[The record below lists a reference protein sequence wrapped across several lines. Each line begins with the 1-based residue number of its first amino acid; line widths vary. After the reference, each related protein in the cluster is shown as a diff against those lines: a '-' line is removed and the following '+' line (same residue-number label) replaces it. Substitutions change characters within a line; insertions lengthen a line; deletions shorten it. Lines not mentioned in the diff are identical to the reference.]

1 VSELSLET
9 LKNRLLPVAAAGL
22 FCLLLVWVVLAPADT
37 RLGNVV
43 KLVYVHGALVWV
55 GLLTFTLA
63 GGLGLIALLVRRP
76 AWYRAMRAASVAA
89 LVVWVIYAIS
99 AMAVTGLTWGQII
112 AWNEPRV
119 QASGLILVAALLLAL
134 VARLVDQRDF
144 YAAVNL
150 VLGIVIWIVV
160 RRADVIRHPV
170 NPIGESGSAA
180 IQVFFLL
187 IVLTVAGLDAVWV
200 AWLWARAELEER
212 RQQSLAPASAR

>member
-1 VSELSLET
+1 VSELSLEK
-9 LKNRLLPVAAAGL
+9 LGNRLLPLAAAGL
-22 FCLLLVWVVLAPADT
+22 FCLLLVWVVLAPAEAS
-37 RLGNVV
+37 LGNVV
-43 KLVYVHGALVWV
+43 KLVYVHGALVWA

-63 GGLGLIALLVRRP
+63 GGLGLIALVVRRP
-76 AWYRAMRAASVAA
+76 VWYRATRAASVAA

-160 RRADVIRHPV
+160 RQAQVIRHPV

-180 IQVFFLL
+180 IQVFYLL
-187 IVLTVAGLDAVWV
+187 IMLTVAGLAAVLV
-200 AWLWARAELEER
+200 AWLWARAELKEQRE
-212 RQQSLAPASAR
+212 QSLAPASAR